1 MPDTDPQTRRADA
14 RSWGISHV
22 VATVPLSE
30 RNRLSTAM
38 RDHSRSVVWASNF
51 WALVIESLGRS
62 LPESDPWRS
71 ASVTIQ
77 VGDDRLLSLGGDPP
91 DAIGAITETG
101 VPLSGPE
108 AFFDLDQPVF
118 EELGSDPVFAPVKD
132 GLLPESAALVGAS
145 AIGVKVL
152 VPAIEAMPAAAI
164 FDTCE
169 GAVRWLMHRK
179 LMYGDADGIAAWFTE
194 QVWSAEWRATAIE
207 AGTETT
213 PEK

>member
-1 MPDTDPQTRRADA
+1 MTIPEAPSGRPTFGRWSSN
-14 RSWGISHV
+14 RSGAPYPNQIHGEVLQSPFRS
-22 VATVPLSE
+22 ATVGYS
-30 RNRLSTAM
+30 
-38 RDHSRSVVWASNF
+38 
-51 WALVIESLGRS
+51 AL
-62 LPESDPWRS
+62 
-71 ASVTIQ
+71 ATI
-77 VGDDRLLSLGGDPP
+77 PP
-91 DAIGAITETG
+91 DAIGARTETG

-145 AIGVKVL
+145 AIGAKVL

-194 QVWSAEWRATAIE
+194 QVWSAEWRATAVE
-207 AGTETT
+207 AGAEAT